1 MNRPRV
7 ILYTPDAVTAAL
19 SPLGWACRVAG
30 VSDCAFGIEA
40 KRDGWCAD
48 VVSFGQGLSVGI
60 RHDADDIRGVGANL
74 ESEGVWAVALPWY
87 SRTTTEQALR
97 LAEGIQHLAA
107 LTAALSA
114 ARSPRIEAR
123 VRVPLSLHPSK
134 IEVRE

>member
-1 MNRPRV
+1 MSRPRV
-7 ILYTPDAVTAAL
+7 ILYTPDAVLAAL

-30 VSDCAFGIEA
+30 VNGYAFGIEA
-40 KRDGWCAD
+40 TREGWRAD

-74 ESEGVWAVALPWY
+74 ESEGAWAVTLPWY
-87 SRTTTEQALR
+87 KRTTTEQALR
-97 LAEGIQHLAA
+97 LAEGIQHLCAI
-107 LTAALSA
+107 TEALSA

-123 VRVPLSLHPSK
+123 VRVPLSLHPSE